1 MIKLAIYDMDRTI
14 TKRGT
19 YTSFLL
25 YAAVRLAFFRLL
37 LAPLILAPMLLYV
50 MSVITR
56 ARLKEWNQRI
66 MLGPHLKPE
75 ELARVTEGFAKRTMA
90 TNVYHEAREQIAADK
105 AEGWRVVL
113 ATASYRLYVEA
124 IAGELGIDDV
134 IATNSLIG
142 FNGYIQAKIDG
153 ENCYGPAKLRMIQT
167 WMAAQG
173 LSREQCCIRFY
184 SDHVSDA
191 VVHQWS
197 DDPVAVNASPKLR
210 RHARLMGWRALDW
223 R

>member
-19 YTSFLL
+19 YTPFLL
-25 YAAVRLAFFRLL
+25 YATARLAFFRLL
-37 LAPLILAPMLLYV
+37 LAPLILVPMLLYV
-50 MSVITR
+50 MSAISR

-75 ELARVTEGFAKRTMA
+75 ELARVTAGFARRTIA
-90 TNVYHEAREQIAADK
+90 NNVYHQAETQIAADK
-105 AEGWRVVL
+105 ADGWRVVL

-124 IAGELGIDDV
+124 IARELGIDDV

-142 FNGYIQAKIDG
+142 LDGMIQAKIDG
-153 ENCYGPAKLRMIQT
+153 ENCYGPAKLRMIQA
-167 WMAAQG
+167 WMGAQG

-210 RHARLMGWRALDW
+210 RHAWLMGWRALDW